1 MTIDAKSV
9 LVYFLQKEI
18 IIEDCRVFVNPYEE
32 ADEEVMNLG
41 VLFNKSLGLDQS
53 NIGNDIEIYYLS
65 IK

>member
-1 MTIDAKSV
+1 MTIDARSV

-41 VLFNKSLGLDQS
+41 VLFNKSLGLDQPILGMILTFITS
-53 NIGNDIEIYYLS
+53 Q
-65 IK
+65 